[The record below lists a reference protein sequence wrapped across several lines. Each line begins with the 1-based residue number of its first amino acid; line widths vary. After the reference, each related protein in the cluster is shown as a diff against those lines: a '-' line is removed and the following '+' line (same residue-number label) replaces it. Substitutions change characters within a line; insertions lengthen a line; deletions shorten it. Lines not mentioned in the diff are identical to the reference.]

1 MNKSSIKALLVI
13 LAVAILGATYLY
25 VFKPKQDDTATLK
38 SEADELETKYNE
50 LNAEKAH
57 EAEYKAE
64 IEQNN
69 QAFDEVI
76 AYYPADLNQET
87 TTMLIKSMNKDKG
100 VDKMDIKNASFS
112 EDQVFYT
119 LGGEDSSYECYVTSI
134 PITYEGSYEG
144 IKNLV
149 DYVAGYKYR
158 MNISSMSITY
168 NAQEDTYAGAIAL
181 NEYAVSG
188 GDRTPDTVDVDVP
201 KGVSNPFVGGG
212 TAPKSTS
219 SSHDEGEGEDIVS
232 NHDVAITLNNAAN
245 DTGDGII
252 VSAGAA
258 NVSSSDNKVVDVD
271 LEIADGKAVFSIGS
285 KELEC
290 DVDGNSFTIYV
301 ESSKR
306 VDGDDKNGV
315 KLNISND
322 TDVAVFIKVV
332 DDDSDSPRFSVG
344 SKSGTV
350 KVY

>member
-1 MNKSSIKALLVI
+1 MNKSTIKLLLVI
-13 LAVAILGATYLY
+13 LAVAILGATYMY
-25 VFKPKQDDTATLK
+25 VFKPKQEDTNTVKA
-38 SEADELETKYNE
+38 EADELEARYNE

-64 IEQNN
+64 IEENN
-69 QAFDEVI
+69 KAFDEII

-87 TTMLIKSMNKDKG
+87 ETMFVKSLNKEKG
-100 VDKMDIKNASFS
+100 VDKMDVLNATFS

-119 LGGEDSSYECYVTSI
+119 LGGDGSGYECITNTI
-134 PITYEGSYEG
+134 PISYEGSYEG
-144 IKNLV
+144 IKSLI
-149 DYVAGYKYR
+149 DYVDGYKYR
-158 MNISSMSITY
+158 MNISSMSIAY
-168 NAQEDTYAGAIAL
+168 NSQEDIYTGSVIVNQYAI
-181 NEYAVSG
+181 G
-188 GDRTPDTVDVDVP
+188 GEDRVPDTVDVDVP
-201 KGVSNPFVGGG
+201 KGVTNIFLGGG
-212 TAPKSTS
+212 NAPKPTS
-219 SSHDEGEGEDIVS
+219 SSHDEDEGEDIVS
-232 NHDVAITLNNAAN
+232 NHDASIVLNNAAN

-252 VSAGAA
+252 VSAGTTDI
-258 NVSSSDNKVVDVD
+258 SSADNKLVSVD

-285 KELEC
+285 EELEC

-301 ESSKR
+301 ESSER

>member
-76 AYYPADLNQET
+76 AYFPADLNQET
-87 TTMLIKSMNKDKG
+87 TTMLLKSMNKDKG

-112 EDQVFYT
+112 EEQVFYT

-258 NVSSSDNKVVDVD
+258 DVSSSDNKVVDVD
-271 LEIADGKAVFSIGS
+271 LEIADGKAV
-285 KELEC
+285 
-290 DVDGNSFTIYV
+290 
-301 ESSKR
+301 SS
-306 VDGDDKNGV
+306 
-315 KLNISND
+315 S
-322 TDVAVFIKVV
+322 
-332 DDDSDSPRFSVG
+332 SP
-344 SKSGTV
+344 
-350 KVY
+350 